1 MNDEKQGGAGPAADE
16 TTHHAIDRTVI
27 ADVLNCY
34 AHGGTT
40 EQSAISAGV
49 DVATAH
55 KIIADAIAAQKG
67 PK

>member
-1 MNDEKQGGAGPAADE
+1 MDPEKQGGEGPAADE
-16 TTHHAIDRTVI
+16 TTHRDINRTVI

-49 DVATAH
+49 DVATAY
-55 KIIADAIAAQKG
+55 KIIADAIAAQQG
-67 PK
+67 PE